1 MKENEWKSK
10 RDLSKGMLQAILV
23 NLKDVED
30 TGVLLGVETDYCYIV
45 KFQINNL
52 LAYWQKRSR
61 ASGMRFVDGAKDE

>member
-1 MKENEWKSK
+1 MKENEWKSR

-30 TGVLLGVETDYCYIV
+30 TGVLLGAETDYCYIV

-52 LAYWQKRSR
+52 LAYWQDRSK
-61 ASGMRFVDGAKDE
+61 ASRMRFVDGAKDE